1 MSDKE
6 KWENPAF
13 DIPEDAVSPGAIL
26 PKPARADTRAPEV
39 RSLEGDVSEV
49 RAPEAGAPEVVAPEV
64 VAPEVRAPGDVV
76 VPDVGSP
83 VNDPAQNKVQNE
95 GVDAQ
100 PLTADAKEPLASDAQ
115 DRMAEMPI
123 IAKPKPGRRVL
134 GLCLAAAIGAA
145 AVLGY
150 QYFGPKPE
158 IESFAAC
165 VDRSVPNVQAVDGQK
180 LSVILLPLINDPEN
194 MQSGLVQST
203 LEAFEGSN
211 GPLMQVQTVDCAL
224 VGDAGGLLNLASVA
238 GENSVEI
245 ARRTGADV
253 LIWGEVLPDD
263 QRLELRA
270 NYPTDSGRANF
281 ATDELALTTNFGADQ
296 ATVFAAKIWS
306 VSSVVDRLDADS
318 VSSGMA
324 ATLETLLPISEN
336 PKPDLSLQQLGNLYH
351 ALGDAEYVLG
361 LQTDDSIRL
370 ESAIDHYR
378 SAAEMF
384 ERYRFP
390 DDWTRNQNDLGVAL
404 TTLGKKDN
412 RSQEIGLAVAALQDG
427 IVETPRSRAPLVWAQ
442 LQAHLAEALNALGT
456 RDANNQML
464 ADAVSAYRLALT
476 VQDRENYPV
485 QWATSQ
491 HNLGAALQALGQR
504 GGDAAILEESVAAY
518 RAALEVR
525 TAENLPNDHAITQ
538 INLGSTL
545 MSIGARAQ
553 DTEMVN
559 EAVVAYRAAI
569 EQLDKENS
577 VIEWATAQHS
587 LGNALALIA
596 EQEDNS
602 ENLDAALMAFSL
614 ALESF
619 DRETDPTRWAVTQN
633 NIGNVLHTMADRRKD
648 PEAVIAA
655 IAAYEAAV
663 SVLSETAPAYA
674 ERVVESL
681 SRAQVLQQTIAQ
693 TN

>member
-6 KWENPAF
+6 KWENPAS
-13 DIPEDAVSPGAIL
+13 DIPEDAVSPGVIL
-26 PKPARADTRAPEV
+26 PKPARANAGAPEVRSSEIRAAEVGVPEAGVPEVGAPEV
-39 RSLEGDVSEV
+39 RSL
-49 RAPEAGAPEVVAPEV
+49 A
-64 VAPEVRAPGDVV
+64 
-76 VPDVGSP
+76 
-83 VNDPAQNKVQNE
+83 NDLLPTTGKNE
-95 GVDAQ
+95 GGARKPLTVDATET
-100 PLTADAKEPLASDAQ
+100 LETFAVDARDRLADT
-115 DRMAEMPI
+115 PI
-123 IAKPKPGRRVL
+123 IAKPKLGRRIL
-134 GLCLAAAIGAA
+134 GFCVAAAIGAA

-150 QYFGPKPE
+150 QFFGPKPE
-158 IESFAAC
+158 VESFAAC
-165 VDRSVPNVQAVDGQK
+165 VDRSVPNLQAVDGQK
-180 LSVILLPLINDPEN
+180 LNVILLPLINDAEN
-194 MQSGLVQST
+194 IQSGLVQSA
-203 LEAFEGSN
+203 LEGFEGAG

-224 VGDAGGLLNLASVA
+224 VGNAGSMLELASVA
-238 GENSVEI
+238 SENGIEI

-253 LIWGEVLPDD
+253 LIWGEMLPDD
-263 QRLELRA
+263 QRLELRV
-270 NYPTDSGRANF
+270 NYPVDSGRAHF
-281 ATDELALTTNFGADQ
+281 ATDQLALKTNFGADQ
-296 ATVFAAKIWS
+296 KTVFAAKIWS
-306 VSSVVDRLDADS
+306 ASTVVDGLDADIMS
-318 VSSGMA
+318 NGMEA
-324 ATLETLLPISEN
+324 ALEALLPISVN

-361 LQTDDSIRL
+361 LQTEESDRL

-390 DDWTRNQNDLGVAL
+390 DDWARNQNDLGVAL

-412 RSQEIGLAVAALQDG
+412 RNQEIGLAITALQDA
-427 IVETPRSRAPLVWAQ
+427 IVEIPRSRAPLMWAQ
-442 LQAHLAEALNALGT
+442 LQGHLAEALNALGT
-456 RDANNQML
+456 REANNQML
-464 ADAVSAYRLALT
+464 ADSVSAYRLALT
-476 VQDRENYPV
+476 VHDRENYPI
-485 QWATSQ
+485 QWATTQ

-504 GGDAAILEESVAAY
+504 GGDAAILESAVVAY
-518 RAALEVR
+518 REALEVR
-525 TAENLPNDHAITQ
+525 TTENLPTDHAITQ

-545 MSIGARAQ
+545 MSMGARAKN
-553 DTEMVN
+553 TELVE
-559 EAVVAYRAAI
+559 EAILAYRAAI

-596 EQEDNS
+596 EQEENT

-633 NIGNVLHTMADRRKD
+633 NIGNVLHTMGDRRKD
-648 PEAVIAA
+648 PEAIIAA

-681 SRAQVLQQTIAQ
+681 SQAQVLQQKIAQ
-693 TN
+693 SN